1 MFRTFL
7 KYGII
12 YYMSNKVFHN
22 RRLEPLIL
30 QDLEEKMVFV
40 AGPRQ
45 SGKTMLSKHILAK
58 KPGAYYN
65 WDNDSDRKKILN
77 NQADESASFWIFDE
91 LHKFR
96 RWRNW
101 LKGLFD
107 FHNDRHSILVT
118 GSAKLDVYRRGGDS
132 LQGRYY
138 FYRLHPFTFSEY
150 LNLPIRDSY
159 FDAPDMPALA
169 PEHAQEALS
178 QLLTRS
184 GFPEPLLSKSE
195 RNAARWRL
203 AYSARLVREDIQS
216 VEGIRDL
223 DKLELLFDRLEACVG
238 SVLSINSL
246 REDLEVSF
254 PTVKNWIRVL
264 EAFYACYR
272 IAPFGGAR
280 IKAVKKEQKLY
291 LWDYARVENES
302 ARFENLI
309 ASHLL
314 RFVHWLE
321 DVEGEKIELRYF
333 RNIRGQEVDF
343 ILLRKGKPWMAV
355 EVKLDDRPLDP
366 SLRYFLERVS
376 VPYAFQVSLNGKLNY
391 RIPNING
398 SIVRVIPATLFLA
411 NLP

>member
-1 MFRTFL
+1 
-7 KYGII
+7 
-12 YYMSNKVFHN
+12 MSKHDFHN

-45 SGKTMLSKHILAK
+45 CGKTMLSKHILAK
-58 KPGAYYN
+58 MPGAYYN
-65 WDNDSDRKKILN
+65 WDNDVDRKKILN
-77 NQADESASFWIFDE
+77 NQADESAAFWIFDE

-107 FHNDRHSILVT
+107 VHKDGHAILVT

-138 FYRLHPFTFSEY
+138 FFRLHPFTLSEY
-150 LNLPIRDSY
+150 LNLPMRDSY
-159 FDAPDMPALA
+159 FDVPDMTVTS
-169 PEHAQEALS
+169 PEHAQEALAH
-178 QLLTRS
+178 LLTRS
-184 GFPEPLLSKSE
+184 GFPEPLFSNSDRK
-195 RNAARWRL
+195 AARWRL

-254 PTVKNWIRVL
+254 PTVKNWIGVL
-264 EAFYACYR
+264 ERFYACYR
-272 IAPFGGAR
+272 VAPFGGAR

-291 LWDYARVENES
+291 LWDYARVENEA

-314 RFVHWLE
+314 RLVHWLE
-321 DVEGEKIELRYF
+321 DVEGQKVELRYF

-343 ILLRKGKPWMAV
+343 VLLRKGKPWMAV
-355 EVKLDDRPLDP
+355 EVKLDDRPLNRK
-366 SLRYFLERVS
+366 SS
-376 VPYAFQVSLNGKLNY
+376 VFP
-391 RIPNING
+391 
-398 SIVRVIPATLFLA
+398 
-411 NLP
+411 